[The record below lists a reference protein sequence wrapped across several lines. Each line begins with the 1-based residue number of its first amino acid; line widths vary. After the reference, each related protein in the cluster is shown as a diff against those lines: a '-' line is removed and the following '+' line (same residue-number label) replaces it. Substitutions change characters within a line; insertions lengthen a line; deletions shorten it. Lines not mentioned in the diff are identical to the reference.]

1 MLSINIFLG
10 LSDGKTFCF
19 FVFLYPQKRCL
30 SINNEK
36 DSVSGF
42 SSPCHAAGFSPV
54 AYRAQWRIGVNVGGM
69 YNHYVIDKHYFDDYQ
84 YKDRWGVGFGLMG
97 QYDILDWLGVRAE
110 LDYVQKNHQVQRTLD
125 ELDCRIT
132 NSYLQLPVMA
142 SFSFGGT
149 KLRGFCHV
157 GAYGGYW
164 LNSRIKGVAI
174 NHLIFESYD
183 IDEDIPFDSE
193 RDQRWDFGFL
203 GGLGME
209 YRFASHWAAQVEMR
223 YYHSVVSTQKDYMRV
238 KDPKY
243 NSTLALQ
250 AGVCY
255 FF

>member
-1 MLSINIFLG
+1 MKKFFFLA
-10 LSDGKTFCF
+10 F
-19 FVFLYPQKRCL
+19 
-30 SINNEK
+30 
-36 DSVSGF
+36 
-42 SSPCHAAGFSPV
+42 AAL
-54 AYRAQWRIGVNVGGM
+54 ATLQAAAQWRIGANVGGM

-97 QYDILDWLGVRAE
+97 QYDFLDWLGVRAE
-110 LDYVQKNHQVQRTLD
+110 LDFVQKNHQVQRTLREVD
-125 ELDCRIT
+125 YSVT
-132 NSYLQLPVMA
+132 NTYLQLPVMA

-164 LNSRIKGVAI
+164 LNSRMKGVVYNNTSEKTSDVDQKI
-174 NHLIFESYD
+174 L
-183 IDEDIPFDSE
+183 FDSE

-203 GGLGME
+203 GGIGME
-209 YRFASHWAAQVEMR
+209 YRFASHWAAQAEMR
-223 YYHSVVSTQKDYMRV
+223 YYYSVVSTQKDYMRV

>member
-1 MLSINIFLG
+1 MKKILFLA
-10 LSDGKTFCF
+10 L
-19 FVFLYPQKRCL
+19 
-30 SINNEK
+30 
-36 DSVSGF
+36 
-42 SSPCHAAGFSPV
+42 AALATLQAS
-54 AYRAQWRIGVNVGGM
+54 AQWRIGVNVGGM

-84 YKDRWGVGFGLMG
+84 YKDRWGVGFGL
-97 QYDILDWLGVRAE
+97 
-110 LDYVQKNHQVQRTLD
+110 NT
-125 ELDCRIT
+125 
-132 NSYLQLPVMA
+132 YLQLPVMA

-250 AGVCY
+250 AGVYHSVVSTQKDYMRVKDPKYNSTLALQAGVCY

>member
-1 MLSINIFLG
+1 MKKILFLA
-10 LSDGKTFCF
+10 L
-19 FVFLYPQKRCL
+19 
-30 SINNEK
+30 
-36 DSVSGF
+36 
-42 SSPCHAAGFSPV
+42 AALATLQAS
-54 AYRAQWRIGVNVGGM
+54 AQWRIGVNVGGM

-110 LDYVQKNHQVQRTLD
+110 LDYVQKNHQQMRTLD
-125 ELDCRIT
+125 ESDCRIT
-132 NSYLQLPVMA
+132 NTYLQLPVMA
-142 SFSFGGT
+142 SFGFGGT

-164 LNSRIKGVAI
+164 LNSRIKGDV
-174 NHLIFESYD
+174 FSSFSRKTYD
-183 IDEDIPFDSE
+183 VDQEIPFDSE

-203 GGLGME
+203 G
-209 YRFASHWAAQVEMR
+209 
-223 YYHSVVSTQKDYMRV
+223 HSVVSTQKDYMRV

>member
-1 MLSINIFLG
+1 MKKILL
-10 LSDGKTFCF
+10 LALAT
-19 FVFLYPQKRCL
+19 LATLQ
-30 SINNEK
+30 
-36 DSVSGF
+36 
-42 SSPCHAAGFSPV
+42 AA
-54 AYRAQWRIGVNVGGM
+54 AQWRIGANVGGS

-110 LDYVQKNHQVQRTLD
+110 LDYVQKNHQVQRTLREVD
-125 ELDCRIT
+125 YSVT
-132 NSYLQLPVMA
+132 NTYLQLPVMA
-142 SFSFGGT
+142 SFGFGGQ

-164 LNSRIKGVAI
+164 LNSRMKGVVY
-174 NHLIFESYD
+174 NNLSEKTSD
-183 IDEDIPFDSE
+183 VDQKIPFDSE

-203 GGLGME
+203 GGIGME
-209 YRFASHWAAQVEMR
+209 YRFASHWAAQAEMR
-223 YYHSVVSTQKDYMRV
+223 YYYSMVSTQKDYMRV

>member
-1 MLSINIFLG
+1 MKKILFLA
-10 LSDGKTFCF
+10 L
-19 FVFLYPQKRCL
+19 
-30 SINNEK
+30 
-36 DSVSGF
+36 
-42 SSPCHAAGFSPV
+42 AAL
-54 AYRAQWRIGVNVGGM
+54 ATLQAAAQWRIGVNVGGM

-110 LDYVQKNHQVQRTLD
+110 LDYVQKNHQQMRTLD

-132 NSYLQLPVMA
+132 NTYLQLPVMA

-164 LNSRIKGVAI
+164 LNSRIKGDV
-174 NHLIFESYD
+174 FSSFSRKTYD
-183 IDEDIPFDSE
+183 VDQEIPFDSE
-193 RDQRWDFGFL
+193 RDQ
-203 GGLGME
+203 
-209 YRFASHWAAQVEMR
+209 EMR

>member
-1 MLSINIFLG
+1 
-10 LSDGKTFCF
+10 
-19 FVFLYPQKRCL
+19 
-30 SINNEK
+30 
-36 DSVSGF
+36 
-42 SSPCHAAGFSPV
+42 
-54 AYRAQWRIGVNVGGM
+54 
-69 YNHYVIDKHYFDDYQ
+69 
-84 YKDRWGVGFGLMG
+84 MG

-110 LDYVQKNHQVQRTLD
+110 LDYVQKNHQQMRTL
-125 ELDCRIT
+125 EETDCRIT

-174 NHLIFESYD
+174 NHLIIESYD

-223 YYHSVVSTQKDYMRV
+223 YYYSVVSTQKDYMRV

>member
-1 MLSINIFLG
+1 MKKFLI
-10 LSDGKTFCF
+10 LALTAFATLQAS
-19 FVFLYPQKRCL
+19 
-30 SINNEK
+30 
-36 DSVSGF
+36 
-42 SSPCHAAGFSPV
+42 
-54 AYRAQWRIGVNVGGM
+54 AQWRIGVNVGGM

-110 LDYVQKNHQVQRTLD
+110 LDYVQKNHQQMRTL
-125 ELDCRIT
+125 EETDCRIT

-183 IDEDIPFDSE
+183 IDE
-193 RDQRWDFGFL
+193 
-203 GGLGME
+203 
-209 YRFASHWAAQVEMR
+209 MR

>member
-1 MLSINIFLG
+1 MKKILFLA
-10 LSDGKTFCF
+10 L
-19 FVFLYPQKRCL
+19 
-30 SINNEK
+30 
-36 DSVSGF
+36 
-42 SSPCHAAGFSPV
+42 AALATLQAS
-54 AYRAQWRIGVNVGGM
+54 AQWRIGVNVGGM

-97 QYDILDWLGVRAE
+97 QYDIL
-110 LDYVQKNHQVQRTLD
+110 
-125 ELDCRIT
+125 
-132 NSYLQLPVMA
+132 
-142 SFSFGGT
+142 FGGT

-164 LNSRIKGVAI
+164 LNSRIKGDV
-174 NHLIFESYD
+174 FSSFSRKTYD
-183 IDEDIPFDSE
+183 VDQEIPFDSE